1 MTKPD
6 VEVRSD
12 RCCSCYL
19 RVTAYFLRI
28 ADKSTVQ
35 VSFNCK
41 HRCNLSAIRQ
51 SGRCLFSGR
60 PRITFVKRPCIELQ
74 FICRIKLLGSARFDV
89 VFFVRGQLKWAI
101 AHPAVTCA
109 LPATTNPD
117 HMSENIGA
125 LRGLLPDDAMRA
137 RMVRYVETIPNFERV
152 NDMPWY
158 PGESFHGLVQLR
170 T

>member
-1 MTKPD
+1 M
-6 VEVRSD
+6 
-12 RCCSCYL
+12 
-19 RVTAYFLRI
+19 
-28 ADKSTVQ
+28 
-35 VSFNCK
+35 
-41 HRCNLSAIRQ
+41 
-51 SGRCLFSGR
+51 
-60 PRITFVKRPCIELQ
+60 
-74 FICRIKLLGSARFDV
+74 